1 MASGNEIN
9 FFFNYIPPQP
19 RSLSDKANVA
29 RWAERRAF
37 YTCNDK
43 NSYLSY
49 MKTGSP
55 KDREDYLAKV
65 DYESL
70 PNNMQ
75 PSYMKYMGDRNKTYS
90 ADEKS
95 SGLFDRKG
103 MLNANRE
110 KQHREALR
118 ANKGNIWSGVITFE
132 KEFGQK
138 HSSTAKQASEAM
150 KKVFDKFLN
159 STHLSSKHIEWLGSL
174 HENTEHYH
182 IHYTFY
188 EKEPYR
194 LMKGGELK
202 HSYKGNV
209 EKEQLDYLKQSMF
222 RYFTYSQINTYE
234 TRDKILSAL
243 RSDFSDISMNGQ
255 LFKDFKELSGSLKV
269 LPNTAYKDLT
279 QEQRKMV
286 DIFSLK
292 IIKGDSE
299 LLNHYTKTFSEL
311 AKADES
317 IKEYDTQR
325 GAQTS
330 IKSRADVFRE
340 DLFARMGRVVLKNAD
355 YVSERMEIAHARIND
370 VYASDLSDK
379 AKSTSVRMIK
389 KGLSKASFR
398 MFRNLINESSGLVKN
413 YHWLKILQDKEKE
426 ERLKNA
432 KVY

>member
-9 FFFNYIPPQP
+9 FFFNFIPPQP
-19 RSLSDKANVA
+19 RSLADKGNVS

-43 NSYLSY
+43 NSYLAY
-49 MKTGSP
+49 MDTGSP

-70 PNNMQ
+70 PNNMKS
-75 PSYMKYMGDRNKTYS
+75 SYLEYMGDNKKTFS

-103 MLNANRE
+103 MLDTKRK
-110 KQHREALR
+110 KQHREALK
-118 ANKGNIWSGVITFE
+118 NNQGNIWSGVITFE

-138 HSSTAKQASEAM
+138 HSSDAKQAHKAM
-150 KKVFDKFLN
+150 QRVFDKFLD
-159 STHLSSKHIEWLGSL
+159 STHLSSEHIEWMGSL
-174 HENTEHYH
+174 HENTDHYH

-194 LMKGGELK
+194 LMQNGELK

-209 EKEQLDYLKQSMF
+209 AKEQLDYFKQSMF
-222 RYFTYSQINTYE
+222 RYFIYSQINTYE
-234 TRDKILSAL
+234 TRDKILQTM
-243 RSDFSDISMNGQ
+243 RSDFSDMSINGQ
-255 LFKDFKELSGSLKV
+255 LFKDFKELARNLQIS
-269 LPNTAYKDLT
+269 PNAKYKDLS
-279 QEQRKMV
+279 EPQREMV
-286 DIFSLK
+286 DIFSMK
-292 IIKGDSE
+292 IIRGDDE
-299 LLNHYTKTFSEL
+299 LLNHYTRTFSEI

-325 GAQTS
+325 NHKTS
-330 IKSRADVFRE
+330 IKSMADVFRE
-340 DLFARMGRVVLKNAD
+340 DLYARMGRVVLKNVD
-355 YVSERMEIAHARIND
+355 YVSERLEIANARIND

-389 KGLSKASFR
+389 KSISKMSFR
-398 MFRNLINESSGLVKN
+398 MFRNLMNDSKACVKN
-413 YHWLKILQDKEKE
+413 YHWLKILRDKEAE
-426 ERLKNA
+426 DRTRNETIR
-432 KVY
+432 